1 MKIPKRFV
9 IKHSAVPRRMPFVN
23 VLLLVLGIVLGPL
36 TLLFAA
42 GKGRRDILSAVGGW
56 IGGWGLTVAIL
67 SLVVSAHN
75 RADESR
81 IAAEKDGSV
90 SELRA
95 RREEWEDVQVK
106 KCEKHKQ
113 HEFDAYRAAKE
124 GCAQIARQINEILS
138 GAGVVGFDR
147 SRFAE
152 IAGREIAVRESIDA
166 DLVVSLESTVEDIVS
181 ARHVEEKR
189 LVSLKA
195 KIEVL
200 RKALAVYKLEL
211 AQAKLRTFA
220 DTRIAALDF
229 GLLPG
234 RHFVVHKFLVEKGRV
249 KEVRV
254 TRSYNRLRDLKSDS
268 LAFLNCADKL
278 CNEDDHEEMKLLP
291 DEKQIETIIAD
302 LKAHP
307 FEFEIEW
314 EAEANVRY
322 VRLQDAENQPLVESQ
337 PVFRLD
343 GKDKVYVIEAG
354 AFDYLS
360 RKLMEEKSTGGTLS
374 QILEEKL
381 AQDKTYDEVAWQVR
395 QKELAKERARK
406 QREETERKALAAYE
420 KKQNRAS
427 WLRDKISDA
436 EYDRENIKSRWAGA
450 TAQDINRKNELDRN
464 ISKWKN
470 ELKKLKS
477 EGF

>member
-56 IGGWGLTVAIL
+56 IGGWVLTVAIL

-75 RADESR
+75 RADQSR
-81 IAAEKDGSV
+81 IATEHGKNLSD
-90 SELRA
+90 LRV
-95 RREEWEDVQVK
+95 RRVEWEDVQVK
-106 KCEKHKQ
+106 KREKHKQ
-113 HEFDAYRAAKE
+113 HEFDAYRVAKE

-147 SRFAE
+147 SRFAG
-152 IAGREIAVRESIDA
+152 IAGRDVVVRESIDTE
-166 DLVVSLESTVEDIVS
+166 LIVSLESKMEDVVS
-181 ARHVEEKR
+181 ARYLEEKR

-195 KIEVL
+195 KIVVL

-234 RHFVVHKFLVEKGRV
+234 RHFVVHRFLIEKGWVKDIRV
-249 KEVRV
+249 A
-254 TRSYNRLRDLKSDS
+254 RSYNRLRELKSDS
-268 LAFLNCADKL
+268 LAFLNYADKL

-291 DEKQIETIIAD
+291 DEKQIEAIIAD

-314 EAEANVRY
+314 DAEANVRY
-322 VRLQDAENQPLVESQ
+322 VRLQEAENQPLVESQ

-374 QILEEKL
+374 QILVEKL
-381 AQDKTYDEVAWQVR
+381 AQDKTYDEVAWQAR
-395 QKELAKERARK
+395 QKELARARAQK
-406 QREETERKALAAYE
+406 RREEAERKAEAERE
-420 KKQNRAS
+420 KKQKLAD
-427 WLRDKISDA
+427 WLRDKIGDA
-436 EYDRENIKSRWAGA
+436 EYRRDSIRTGAGS
-450 TAQDINRKNELDRN
+450 TASDIRSKNELN
-464 ISKWKN
+464 SQIGKWRT
-470 ELKKLKS
+470 ELKKLEK
-477 EGF
+477 EGY